1 MTRYILKR
9 IGYMIITLW
18 VIATITFVAIN
29 AIPGDPISASANKVL
44 DKKVVAEI
52 KKKYKL
58 DQPEYKRYINYISNL
73 VRGDLGVSIKY
84 PGQKVNDTIKKE
96 FPVSARLGLQA
107 VAAGLIIGITLGII
121 AAFKR
126 NTIVDYAVIFIALL
140 GICIPSFVMAIL
152 LQYGFGGKFGLKI
165 AGWSTK
171 SLFDIYRYSLLPTV
185 ALTLGSIASNAR
197 FMRTSVLEVVNQDYI
212 LTAKSKGVGKFS
224 LVWKHIIRNA
234 MIPVVTIVGP
244 RIAEIITGSIVVESI
259 FSIPGI
265 GRELVNAISNR
276 DYTVVMSLTVFFAF
290 LYIVSLLVVDI
301 VYVLVDPRIKLN
313 QSKG

>member
-1 MTRYILKR
+1 MFKYILKR

-29 AIPGDPISASANKVL
+29 AIPGDPISAKANKVL

-52 KKKYKL
+52 RKKYKL
-58 DQPEYKRYINYISNL
+58 DQPEYKRYISYISDL
-73 VRGDLGVSIKY
+73 ARGDLGMSITN
-84 PGQKVNDTIKKE
+84 PGQRVNDTIKKE

-107 VAAGLIIGITLGII
+107 ITVGLIIGLALGVI

-126 NTIVDYAVIFIALL
+126 NTIVDYTVIFIALL

-152 LQYGFGGKFGLKI
+152 LQYGLGGKFNLKI

-212 LTAKSKGVGKFS
+212 LTAKSKGVRRLA

-290 LYIVSLLVVDI
+290 LYVVALLFVDI

-313 QSKG
+313 QSEG

>member
-1 MTRYILKR
+1 MAKYILKR
-9 IGYMIITLW
+9 IGFMIITLW

-44 DKKVVAEI
+44 DKQVVAEI

-58 DQPEYKRYINYISNL
+58 DQPEYKRYISYIFDL
-73 VRGDLGVSIKY
+73 ARGDLGVSIKN
-84 PGQKVNDTIKKE
+84 PGRNVNDTIKKE

-107 VAAGLIIGITLGII
+107 IAVGLVIGLALGII

-126 NTIVDYAVIFIALL
+126 NTIVDYTVIFIALL
-140 GICIPSFVMAIL
+140 GICIPSFVMAVL
-152 LQYGFGGKFGLKI
+152 LQYGLGAKFGLKI

-212 LTAKSKGVGKFS
+212 LTAKSKGVRNFA

-265 GRELVNAISNR
+265 GRELVMAISNR

-290 LYIVSLLVVDI
+290 LYVVSLLVVDI
-301 VYVLVDPRIKLN
+301 VYVLVDPRIKLS